1 MLLHPLRLMSFNLR
15 IHEDV
20 IDVEINKIESRRV
33 DSGVIS
39 EHRRKGHVLVVV
51 GDTSTSGGTVV
62 GIGSLNSKLQVEVA
76 RGDIEN
82 LIEVLDVDVD
92 ETLTVWDRH
101 GGNRESKVSVEPEN
115 HLKIHL

>member
-20 IDVEINKIESRRV
+20 VDVQLNKVNAGLDNSRVVSKHGR
-33 DSGVIS
+33 
-39 EHRRKGHVLVVV
+39 ERHVLVVQ
-51 GDTSTSGGTVV
+51 GNSSTSGSTANCV
-62 GIGSLNSKLQVEVA
+62 GGLDSELQEEVTGS
-76 RGDIEN
+76 DIEN
-82 LIEVLDVDVD
+82 LVKSLNVDVD

-101 GGNRESKVSVEPEN
+101 GRNRESEVSVEPEN